1 MVRLKCVRVAYI
13 IWFMEQKRRGCAS
26 IRKHAIHNY
35 SAIELG
41 VNPPLKL
48 LTDTK
53 VDEGKV

>member
-1 MVRLKCVRVAYI
+1 
-13 IWFMEQKRRGCAS
+13 MEQKRQGCAS
-26 IRKHAIHNY
+26 IRKHAIRNY

-41 VNPPLKL
+41 VKPPLKL